1 MTKKG
6 KRSVRSQRPSMEN
19 DSLNDNVDNLVV
31 EDKRTEE
38 VEISDMNNNNLPEQP
53 VVNREENPE
62 TSETVN
68 EEVVVQEEEHDT
80 DLAMDIPEYDIK
92 PAVSDPEFSTPPPI
106 QYRKNLPTGT
116 IPLPPIKTDSASMFS
131 LSNPLMKYGLM
142 ILAAMIVLGVFF
154 LGKKPKTSGPVI
166 VDVTETEGGEKKS
179 VRNSVNRVSSPR
191 IVFGD
196 LRKNPSLMVAPPMTP
211 ASH

>member
-19 DSLNDNVDNLVV
+19 DSLNENVDNLVV

-38 VEISDMNNNNLPEQP
+38 
-53 VVNREENPE
+53 PE
-62 TSETVN
+62 TPVMSNPFPESDVN
-68 EEVVVQEEEHDT
+68 EEVTATMVNEEEVVNVEEHDT
-80 DLAMDIPEYDIK
+80 DLAMDIPEYDLK

-116 IPLPPIKTDSASMFS
+116 VSAPVIRTESVSMFS

-142 ILAAMIVLGVFF
+142 ILAAMIVIGVFF
-154 LGKKPKTSGPVI
+154 LGKKPTASGPVI